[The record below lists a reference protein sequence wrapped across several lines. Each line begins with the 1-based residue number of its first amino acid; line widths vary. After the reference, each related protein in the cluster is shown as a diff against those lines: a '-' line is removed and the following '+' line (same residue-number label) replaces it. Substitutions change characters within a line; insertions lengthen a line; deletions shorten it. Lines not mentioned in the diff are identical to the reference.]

1 MANREVVQSEIRN
14 PKSEIPGGRGMRLIL
29 LGPPGA
35 GKGTQAKLLVDRFRI
50 PQVSTGDML
59 RAAVRAGTPLGQE
72 AKSYMDRGA
81 LVPDAVIIGLVRE
94 RLQQPDCAG
103 GYILDGFPRTVAQAE
118 ALEKTLAALQARL
131 DHVVSLEVP
140 TEDLVQRIAGRRTC
154 RTCGAMYHVRFSP
167 SQADGRCDACGGPT
181 YQRDDDREETVR
193 RRLAVYAEQ
202 TAPLVSFYET
212 RGLLRRVPGTGEIA
226 EIFQRITAALG
237 A

>member
-1 MANREVVQSEIRN
+1 
-14 PKSEIPGGRGMRLIL
+14 MRLVL

-35 GKGTQAKLLVDRFRI
+35 GKGTQAKLLVNRFRI

-59 RAAVRAGTPLGQE
+59 RAAARAGSLLGRE
-72 AKSYMDRGA
+72 AKQYMDRGA
-81 LVPDAVIIGLVRE
+81 LVPDAVITELVRE
-94 RLQQPDCAG
+94 RLQHPDCAG

-118 ALEKTLAALQARL
+118 VLEKTLNSLHASL

-140 TEDLVQRIAGRRTC
+140 TEDLVRRIAGRRTC

-167 SQADGRCDACGGPT
+167 SKTDGHCDACGGPT
-181 YQRDDDREETVR
+181 YLRDDDREETVR
-193 RRLAVYAEQ
+193 RRLTVYTEQ
-202 TAPLVSFYET
+202 TAPLISFYEG

-226 EIFQRITAALG
+226 EIFQHIMAALG

>member
-1 MANREVVQSEIRN
+1 
-14 PKSEIPGGRGMRLIL
+14 MRLIL

-35 GKGTQAKLLVDRFRI
+35 GKGTQAKLLVERLKI

-59 RAAVRAGTPLGQE
+59 RAAVKAGTPLGQE
-72 AKSYMDRGA
+72 AKQYMNRGA

-94 RLQQPDCAG
+94 RLQQPDCSR

-118 ALEKTLAALQARL
+118 ALEKTLAGLQAWL
-131 DHVVSLEVP
+131 DSVVSLEVP
-140 TEDLVQRIAGRRTC
+140 TEDLVLRIAGRRTC
-154 RTCGAMYHVRFSP
+154 RNCGAMYHVRFSP
-167 SQADGRCDACGGPT
+167 SKTDGRCDACGGPT

-202 TAPLVSFYET
+202 TAPLISFYEA

-226 EIFQRITAALG
+226 EIFQRITAALS

>member
-1 MANREVVQSEIRN
+1 
-14 PKSEIPGGRGMRLIL
+14 MRLIL

-35 GKGTQAKLLVDRFRI
+35 GKGTQAKLLVERLKI

-59 RAAVRAGTPLGQE
+59 RAAVKAGTLLGQE
-72 AKSYMDRGA
+72 AKQYMNRGA
-81 LVPDAVIIGLVRE
+81 LVPDAAIIGLVRE
-94 RLQQPDCAG
+94 RLQQPDCSR

-118 ALEKTLAALQARL
+118 ALEKTLAGLQAWL
-131 DHVVSLEVP
+131 DSVVSLEVP
-140 TEDLVQRIAGRRTC
+140 TEDLVLRIAGRRTC
-154 RTCGAMYHVRFSP
+154 RNCGAMYHVRFSP
-167 SQADGRCDACGGPT
+167 SKTDGRCDACGGPT

-202 TAPLVSFYET
+202 TAPLISFYEA

-226 EIFQRITAALG
+226 EIFQRITAALS

>member
-1 MANREVVQSEIRN
+1 
-14 PKSEIPGGRGMRLIL
+14 MRLIL

-35 GKGTQAKLLVDRFRI
+35 GKGTQAKLLVDRLKI

-59 RAAVRAGTPLGQE
+59 RAAVKAGTPLGQE
-72 AKSYMDRGA
+72 AKQYMDRGA

-94 RLQQPDCAG
+94 RLQQPDCSR

-118 ALEKTLAALQARL
+118 ALEKTLAGLQASL
-131 DHVVSLEVP
+131 DCVVSLEVP
-140 TEDLVQRIAGRRTC
+140 TEDLVLRIAGRRTC
-154 RTCGAMYHVRFSP
+154 RNCGAMYHVRFSP
-167 SQADGRCDACGGPT
+167 SKTDGRCDACGGPT

-202 TAPLVSFYET
+202 TAPLISFYEA

-226 EIFQRITAALG
+226 EIFQRVTAALG

>member
-1 MANREVVQSEIRN
+1 
-14 PKSEIPGGRGMRLIL
+14 MRLIL

-35 GKGTQAKLLVDRFRI
+35 GKGTQAKLLVDRLKI

-59 RAAVRAGTPLGQE
+59 RAAVKAGTPLGQE
-72 AKSYMDRGA
+72 AKQYMDRGA

-94 RLQQPDCAG
+94 RLQQPDCAD

-118 ALEKTLAALQARL
+118 ALEKTLAALHASL

-140 TEDLVQRIAGRRTC
+140 TEDLVLRIAGRRTC
-154 RTCGAMYHVRFSP
+154 KNCGAMYHVRFSP
-167 SQADGRCDACGGPT
+167 SKTDGRCDTCGGPT
-181 YQRDDDREETVR
+181 YQRDDDHEETVR
-193 RRLAVYAEQ
+193 RRLTVYAEQ
-202 TAPLVSFYET
+202 TAPLISFYEV

>member
-1 MANREVVQSEIRN
+1 
-14 PKSEIPGGRGMRLIL
+14 MRLIL

-35 GKGTQAKLLVDRFRI
+35 GKGTQAKLLVERLKI

-59 RAAVRAGTPLGQE
+59 RAAVKAGTPLGQE
-72 AKSYMDRGA
+72 AKQYMDRGA

-103 GYILDGFPRTVAQAE
+103 GYILDGFPRTAAQAE
-118 ALEKTLAALQARL
+118 ALEKTLAALHASL
-131 DHVVSLEVP
+131 DSVVSLEVP
-140 TEDLVQRIAGRRTC
+140 TEDLVLRIAGRRTC
-154 RTCGAMYHVRFSP
+154 RNCGAMYHVRFSP
-167 SQADGRCDACGGPT
+167 SKTEGRCDACGGPT

-202 TAPLVSFYET
+202 TAPLVSFYEA

-226 EIFQRITAALG
+226 EIFQRIAAALSV
-237 A
+237 